1 MARDYR
7 LVGDRGA
14 FLVAAELA
22 RHRWPAALTMSGTSR
37 TDVLAQVGNA
47 KLPAAIQVKTKSP
60 GSKDFQLGSVRD
72 PAVAEAN
79 EWVVL
84 VALSE
89 SCDHG
94 FYVVPR
100 DVVVATVQAFNLA
113 FQNPSR
119 VMLGEQE
126 YSGYKDEWKLLDE
139 PSSRS
144 PWRLR
149 GWVFQLRDKMEWP
162 TNHDGVPDETDILPD
177 DV

>member
-7 LVGDRGA
+7 LIGDRGA

-22 RHRWPAALTMSGTSR
+22 ARQWPAALTTSGTSR
-37 TDVLAQVGNA
+37 TDVLAQVGDA

-60 GSKDFQLGSVRD
+60 GSKVFQLGGVRD
-72 PAVAEAN
+72 PAVPEAN

-89 SCDHG
+89 GRDHR

-100 DVVVATVQAFNLA
+100 DVVVATVQAFDKA
-113 FQNPSR
+113 FKNPSR

-126 YSGYKDEWKLLDE
+126 YSRYEDAWELLE
-139 PSSRS
+139 ESSSRS

-149 GWVFQLRDKMEWP
+149 EWVFQLRDKMNWP
-162 TNHDGVPDETDILPD
+162 ATHAGVPDETEILD
-177 DV
+177 EDV